1 MTTVATWLITCFF
14 IVSIE
19 VISKKMSNLTIRAR
33 LPVGLSHWRHSGG
46 LFCFC
51 KCPLLSPPVHQGERE
66 KKINKKKKREEE
78 EEEASMP
85 KIKQLM
91 CNSLPSTQ

>member
-1 MTTVATWLITCFF
+1 
-14 IVSIE
+14 
-19 VISKKMSNLTIRAR
+19 
-33 LPVGLSHWRHSGG
+33 
-46 LFCFC
+46 
-51 KCPLLSPPVHQGERE
+51 VHQGERE